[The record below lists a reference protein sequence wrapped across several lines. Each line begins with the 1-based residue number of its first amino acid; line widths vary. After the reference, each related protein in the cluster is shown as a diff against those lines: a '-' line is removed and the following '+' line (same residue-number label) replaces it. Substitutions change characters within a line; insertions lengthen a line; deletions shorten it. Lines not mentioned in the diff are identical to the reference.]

1 MQRNSGLCGRRDEDA
16 SERPALG
23 WFDWQWR
30 RLGYQ
35 APSAHRVMST
45 TIPPSKQVPTEEILV
60 LRSTRRLVSPSVG
73 VRLTYA
79 LAVDCVFLLLRRRH
93 WTKERRHEK
102 VMCWQG
108 RQTRPAVPIRMYFS
122 LVNVSH
128 FYQTNPFISL
138 IPLLSLTNQHHP
150 SQAPI
155 LFLISQHAHSVAQS
169 PQEARS
175 RPDGPRPYRQAPQA
189 SRWSR

>member
-1 MQRNSGLCGRRDEDA
+1 M
-16 SERPALG
+16 
-23 WFDWQWR
+23 
-30 RLGYQ
+30 
-35 APSAHRVMST
+35 
-45 TIPPSKQVPTEEILV
+45 PTEEILV
-60 LRSTRRLVSPSVG
+60 LRSTRRLVSPSVW

-102 VMCWQG
+102 SCAG
-108 RQTRPAVPIRMYFS
+108 REDRPAVPIRTYFS
-122 LVNVSH
+122 LSNVSH
-128 FYQTNPFISL
+128 FYH
-138 IPLLSLTNQHHP
+138 LTHSFTFLNQPTSSRHRHLF
-150 SQAPI
+150 